1 MEAALI
7 GVCCALPV
15 AACAG
20 FVAGVRYAARRVPN
34 FLARLHPGQ
43 LRAVAHRTNELRR
56 QAA

>member
-7 GVCCALPV
+7 AVCCALP
-15 AACAG
+15 AAAAAG
-20 FVAGVRYAARRVPN
+20 FAAGVRYTARRVPN
-34 FLARLHPGQ
+34 LLARLHPGQ